1 MQATLPSIKNRKAV
15 SDIKTKKTKNF
26 FSRVKQIKFDE
37 STISVVLGLLVLF
50 SVIYLVVNYFKNRN
64 LGETIPAQK
73 TENTVTPQKGNTY
86 TVVKGDTLWNIAENA
101 YGSGFN
107 WTDIA
112 TENKIANANSIDEG
126 QILNI
131 PEVES
136 KVATVSEFGKLTN
149 EETTDTATATD
160 DTYTVVR
167 GDCLWDIAV
176 KSYGDGYKWVEIA
189 KTNGLVHPN
198 LIHTGNVLT
207 LPR

>member
-1 MQATLPSIKNRKAV
+1 M
-15 SDIKTKKTKNF
+15 SDIKTKKTKNS
-26 FSRVKQIKFDE
+26 FSKIRNIKFNE

-64 LGETIPAQK
+64 LGETIPAQN
-73 TENTVTPQKGNTY
+73 TETTVTPQKGKSY
-86 TVVKGDTLWNIAENA
+86 TVAKGDTLWGIAENA

-112 TENKIANANSIDEG
+112 QENGFINPNNITEG
-126 QILNI
+126 QTLAV

-136 KVATVSEFGKLTN
+136 KTATVSEFGKLANDTTT
-149 EETTDTATATD
+149 ETTVSVTN

-189 KTNGLVHPN
+189 KANKLVHPN
-198 LIHTGNVLT
+198 LIHAGNVLT